1 MRPSS
6 GQAVPTMRPVTLTGP
21 YVKGEKPGGPQNK
34 HSREIV
40 IGSIMN
46 YESRPLL
53 ACQFKKITEGFI
65 FRFFGRGAT
74 RGFFVFLRSILA
86 KSSNFSSPPF
96 MHYASASLR
105 ASEWLPLIVRP
116 LDRFRLSD

>member
-1 MRPSS
+1 
-6 GQAVPTMRPVTLTGP
+6 MRPVTLTGP

-53 ACQFKKITEGFI
+53 ACQFKKITEGFNL
-65 FRFFGRGAT
+65 
-74 RGFFVFLRSILA
+74 GFLVEAPRADFLFSFDPSLLSRVISRLRRSCT
-86 KSSNFSSPPF
+86 
-96 MHYASASLR
+96 M
-105 ASEWLPLIVRP
+105 LPQVCERRNGCL
-116 LDRFRLSD
+116 